1 MKKNKEETIKS
12 NLKWYMRVFI
22 VLTCLYAWEVINLA
36 INKNSYSADVSK
48 IYDIIDIKFSYH
60 ILFNIFTFFQ
70 IIFLFPFVYHII
82 RKRLNLYKP
91 FFISYGICFII
102 GTVSSVF
109 LFLILNSL

>member
-1 MKKNKEETIKS
+1 M
-12 NLKWYMRVFI
+12 
-22 VLTCLYAWEVINLA
+22 LTCLYAWELIYLA
-36 INKNSYSADVSK
+36 INKNSYSTDVIK
-48 IYDIIDIKFSYH
+48 IYDIKFSYH

-82 RKRLNLYKP
+82 RKRLNLYKS

-102 GTVSSVF
+102 GTVLSVF

>member
-1 MKKNKEETIKS
+1 MKKNKEEKIKS

-22 VLTCLYAWEVINLA
+22 VLTCLYVWELIDLV
-36 INKNSYSADVSK
+36 INKNSYSTDIIQ
-48 IYDIIDIKFSYH
+48 IYDIEFYYH